1 MTPNEKAEAAKMLLE
16 SPIMR
21 AAFTDI
27 RESLVSKLEGV
38 PFGDTDT
45 QHEVA
50 LMLQLLKR
58 LQTQLHTYIQE
69 QAMVKHRNQQDEFI
83 KKTRQTLGT
92 GLARQ

>member
-1 MTPNEKAEAAKMLLE
+1 MTPNEKAEAAKMVME

-21 AAFTDI
+21 AAFSDI
-27 RESLVSKLEGV
+27 REGLVSKLEAV

-58 LQTQLHTYIQE
+58 LQAQLQTYVQE
-69 QAMVKHRNQQDEFI
+69 QSMVKHRQQQDEFL
-83 KKTRQTLGT
+83 KKTREHLGT